1 MKDHWSAYC
10 IPFRFAKLLK
20 FEKPDR
26 INTYCLLLVLL
37 VPLVADILAHRWRH
51 SHDEWKSWAE
61 CKISWVITVE
71 GLTCIPNLSRII
83 EKKSYGK
90 KDHNTWHS
98 ENTNCPFIMPTSSNN
113 SLKLLSNSLMWSLK
127 PSSKRRI
134 EYKTTVGPHLNRKE
148 DTLDPGSSAMSMQCE
163 LRKKIRRKYE
173 GEETSDWE
181 TWKHLPEN
189 EFRHQLREK
198 ALNEEEN
205 QRKNFN
211 LNCFNASFR

>member
-1 MKDHWSAYC
+1 MADQ
-10 IPFRFAKLLK
+10 LK
-20 FEKPDR
+20 SVQNDYLVEK
-26 INTYCLLLVLL
+26 
-37 VPLVADILAHRWRH
+37 
-51 SHDEWKSWAE
+51 E
-61 CKISWVITVE
+61 
-71 GLTCIPNLSRII
+71 
-83 EKKSYGK
+83 SY
-90 KDHNTWHS
+90 
-98 ENTNCPFIMPTSSNN
+98 
-113 SLKLLSNSLMWSLK
+113 MWSVR

-134 EYKTTVGPHLNRKE
+134 DYTNPVEPHLNRKE